1 MFKLKRLVLCG
12 ICAAVLSS
20 ADAATTRFHGYNF
33 ESNVISNGYNSFPE
47 IRKSGK
53 PYLQVQE
60 GAEYSIVVTNPLPV
74 RVAVAVSIDGLN
86 SIDGKRTSA
95 EDGQKWIIE
104 AYGSLTLR
112 GWQTDRSSLRRFVF
126 TGQNES
132 YAQWKGE
139 KDRKKYT
146 KNLGVIGVAFFW
158 NRAELDAVLH
168 PPVPFARKYE
178 ECEKD
183 KALSG
188 AAAPQAS
195 APASR
200 ASADE
205 MESKK
210 SRAGTGMG
218 NKETNNVIDVEYK
231 YDTGMYHNADV
242 LTIYYEFASL
252 PPRPMPFIDSD
263 RDNFAPEM

>member
-1 MFKLKRLVLCG
+1 MFKRLVLCG
-12 ICAAVLSS
+12 ICAAVLTS
-20 ADAATTRFHGYNF
+20 ADAATTRYHGYNF
-33 ESNVISNGYNSFPE
+33 ESRVISDGYSCFQE
-47 IRKSGK
+47 ISKHGK

-60 GAEYSIVVTNPLPV
+60 GAEYTIVVTNPLPV

-86 SIDGKRTSA
+86 SIDGKRTSP
-95 EDGQKWIIE
+95 EDAQKWIIE

-126 TGQNES
+126 TSQNES

-146 KNLGVIGVAFFW
+146 KNLGVIGVAYFW
-158 NRAELDAVLH
+158 NRSELEAALH
-168 PPVPFARKYE
+168 PPTPFAQKSE
-178 ECEKD
+178 ECLKD
-183 KALSG
+183 KSLAG
-188 AAAPQAS
+188 

-200 ASADE
+200 SSADE

-218 NKETNNVIDVEYK
+218 NKETNNVIDVEFH

-242 LTIYYEFASL
+242 LAIYYEFASV
-252 PPRPMPFIDSD
+252 PPRPLPFIDSD
-263 RDNFAPEM
+263 HDNFAPEM